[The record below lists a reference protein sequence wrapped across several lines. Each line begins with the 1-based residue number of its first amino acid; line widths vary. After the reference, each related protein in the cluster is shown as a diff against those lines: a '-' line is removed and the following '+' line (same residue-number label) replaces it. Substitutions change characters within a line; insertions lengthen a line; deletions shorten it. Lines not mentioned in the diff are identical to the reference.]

1 MLHGGFDAGFD
12 AGFGILM
19 ALGLGEDLV
28 DVVVAYLEANLPA
41 KLAALDAEYTDAI
54 VLESTVTTYKGLK
67 SLEEIPNY
75 PALYALSPTEAVQ
88 PRMIS
93 PTAVEVESRPELAV
107 GVVVLDQDSETL
119 QKRLYRYGRA
129 ITELLLDG
137 WGNNSLNDWQFVTSE
152 DWNIDMQSAA
162 FARESAS
169 SFVGEVTL
177 TVRGKR
183 WEGNIPASTAYDPAC
198 TVATDMSAVATA
210 AGYLS
215 TGDPIAKFDII
226 QIDDELIL
234 VAAVNTTTN
243 VLTIGRGYGGTT
255 AAAHTAGAAILFRRR
270 LI

>member
-1 MLHGGFDAGFD
+1 
-12 AGFGILM
+12 M
-19 ALGLGEDLV
+19 ALGLAEDLV
-28 DVVVAYLEANLPA
+28 DVIVSYLEANLPA
-41 KLAALDAEYTDAI
+41 KLAALDAEYVDSI
-54 VLESTVTTYKGLK
+54 VLEPTVATYKGLK

-75 PALYALSPTEAVQ
+75 PVLYALSPTEAVQ

-93 PTAVEVESRPELAV
+93 PTAAEVEARPELAV

-129 ITELLLDG
+129 LTELLLDA
-137 WGNNSLNDWQFVTSE
+137 WGNDSLQSWQFVTSE
-152 DWNIDMQSAA
+152 DWNVDMQSAA

-198 TVATDMSAVATA
+198 TVTSGMA
-210 AGYLS
+210 AEDLSLEYTS

-226 QIDDELIL
+226 QIDNEQLL
-234 VAAVNTTTN
+234 VADVAPASNA
-243 VLTIGRGYGGTT
+243 LTVGRAYGGTT
-255 AAAHTAGAAILFRRR
+255 AAAHSAGAAILFRRH
-270 LI
+270 LT

>member
-28 DVVVAYLEANLPA
+28 DSVVSYLEANLPA
-41 KLAALDAEYTDAI
+41 KLAALDAEYADAI
-54 VLESTVTTYKGLK
+54 VLESTVATYKGLK

-75 PALYALSPTEAVQ
+75 PVLYALSPTEALQ

-93 PTAVEVESRPELAV
+93 PTAADVESRPELSV
-107 GVVVLDQDSETL
+107 GVVVLEQDSETL
-119 QKRLYRYGRA
+119 QKRLYRYARA

-137 WGNNSLNDWQFVTSE
+137 WGNDSLNSWQFVTSE
-152 DWNIDMQSAA
+152 DWTIDMQSAA

-183 WEGNIPASTAYDPAC
+183 WEGNIP
-198 TVATDMSAVATA
+198 VATA
-210 AGYLS
+210 YNPAVILTDDIGASGGFFYTS
-215 TGDPIAKFDII
+215 AGDPIAQFDVI
-226 QIDDELIL
+226 QIDSELIV
-234 VAAVNTTTN
+234 VAAVNTATN
-243 VLTIGRGYGGTT
+243 VITAGRGFGGTT
-255 AAAHTAGAAILFRRR
+255 AAAHGAATAILFRRH
-270 LI
+270 LT